1 MLNSSQ
7 PENTDKESCH
17 FRTASPGK
25 IMLCGEYAVLCGA
38 LAIAFPT
45 KFRQCMEVEY
55 LPGSGNIHWQSFDFE
70 GFQWLRCSFHPNDD
84 CSTHPLKN
92 VLQPIVAM
100 LRHVQQYKPDAMP
113 ADKDITF
120 RVKASFR
127 KEWGLGSSSALIAN
141 IARWSGLDPWE
152 LMQLSFPGSGYDVAV
167 AFHGKS
173 MVYRIENEQRNIRF
187 LDYVPEW
194 LNSFRVVFT
203 GKKVNSRDSVNENK
217 AMFHKLEPHVEELD
231 RIALG
236 LLAVESCEEACELLQ
251 RYEAILARELEMEPG
266 AHLFP
271 GYSGTIKS
279 LGAWG
284 GDAILVEYRP
294 DEFEKVF
301 QNLTSFNFCDIIQT
315 TSSET
320 CT

>member
-1 MLNSSQ
+1 
-7 PENTDKESCH
+7 
-17 FRTASPGK
+17 
-25 IMLCGEYAVLCGA
+25 MLCGEYAVLCGA

-55 LPGSGNIHWQSFDFE
+55 REGSGNVHWQSYDFE

-92 VLQPIVAM
+92 VLNPIMAM
-100 LRHVQQYKPDAMP
+100 LRYVQQQKPDAMP
-113 ADKDITF
+113 ADQDITF

-141 IARWSGLDPWE
+141 IARWSGVDPWE

-167 AFHGKS
+167 AFHGKALMYKIDS
-173 MVYRIENEQRNIRF
+173 GHRNIRF
-187 LDYVPEW
+187 LDYVPAW
-194 LNSFRVVFT
+194 LDDFRVVFT
-203 GKKVNSRDSVNENK
+203 GKKVNSRDSVNENRS
-217 AMFHKLEPHVEELD
+217 MFHKLEPHVEELD
-231 RIALG
+231 RIAMG
-236 LLAVESCEEACELLQ
+236 LLTADSCQEACALLQ
-251 RYEAILARELEMEPG
+251 RYESILSRELEMEPG
-266 AHLFP
+266 ARLFP
-271 GYSGTIKS
+271 AYTGTIKS

-294 DEFEKVF
+294 GEFEEVF
-301 QNLTSFNFCDIIQT
+301 QNLISFNFDDIIQT
-315 TSSET
+315 ANTEQ